1 MVVIVVVVVVVK
13 HKSVVV
19 VGGYKIEAMIDS
31 GGGHKRPIDGCGR
44 CLRNGKHRLWVLVVV
59 QYRWVWDKMGGNN
72 KDEARSLGGRLGLVL
87 GDCLVSAR
95 LVGCYLLYA
104 QLCGECENL

>member
-1 MVVIVVVVVVVK
+1 MVIVVVVVIVK
-13 HKSVVV
+13 YKSVVI
-19 VGGYKIEAMIDS
+19 VGGYKIEAMISS

-59 QYRWVWDKMGGNN
+59 QYRWVWDKMGGSN

-104 QLCGECENL
+104 QLCGECEKL

>member
-19 VGGYKIEAMIDS
+19 VGGYKIEAMIGS

-59 QYRWVWDKMGGNN
+59 QYRWVWDKMGGSN
-72 KDEARSLGGRLGLVL
+72 KDEARSLGGRLGWCWVIAWSVRGWLAAI
-87 GDCLVSAR
+87 CS
-95 LVGCYLLYA
+95 
-104 QLCGECENL
+104 LCSIVWRV

>member
-1 MVVIVVVVVVVK
+1 MDVVVATVLGGMRERREREKVRGRKGLRSTVVVVVVIVVVVMK

-19 VGGYKIEAMIDS
+19 VRGYKIEAMIGS

-59 QYRWVWDKMGGNN
+59 
-72 KDEARSLGGRLGLVL
+72 
-87 GDCLVSAR
+87 
-95 LVGCYLLYA
+95 
-104 QLCGECENL
+104 

>member
-1 MVVIVVVVVVVK
+1 MRGRKGLRSTVVVIVVVVVVVK

-19 VGGYKIEAMIDS
+19 VGGYKIEAMIGS

-59 QYRWVWDKMGGNN
+59 
-72 KDEARSLGGRLGLVL
+72 
-87 GDCLVSAR
+87 
-95 LVGCYLLYA
+95 
-104 QLCGECENL
+104 